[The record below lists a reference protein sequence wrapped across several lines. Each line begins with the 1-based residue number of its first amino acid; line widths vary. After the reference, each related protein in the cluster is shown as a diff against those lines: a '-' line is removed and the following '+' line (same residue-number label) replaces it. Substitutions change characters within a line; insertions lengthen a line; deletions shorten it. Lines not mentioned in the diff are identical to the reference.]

1 MTWRKYLAGSY
12 VFLAAKKE
20 ELDVFPSYKYTRL
33 ADSNTDTKEKRKK
46 NRSVRA
52 SKAMEEEPLPKSSR
66 RQRMES
72 MWMDQMGTYHQPVL
86 TKVSMPMILFSS
98 SVFCFDRFVP

>member
-46 NRSVRA
+46 IDLYVLQKQWRKNPCQKAVGGRGWRA
-52 SKAMEEEPLPKSSR
+52 CGWIR
-66 RQRMES
+66 
-72 MWMDQMGTYHQPVL
+72 WVL
-86 TKVSMPMILFSS
+86 ITNL
-98 SVFCFDRFVP
+98 C

>member
-1 MTWRKYLAGSY
+1 VGLYVVVGLSISRSYYLLLFFSFHLRKKYVTLHWAHGNDVAKIFGRSY

-46 NRSVRA
+46 
-52 SKAMEEEPLPKSSR
+52 
-66 RQRMES
+66 
-72 MWMDQMGTYHQPVL
+72 
-86 TKVSMPMILFSS
+86 
-98 SVFCFDRFVP
+98 